1 MNRRLI
7 LVSMFRSVFG
17 DVRPRIP
24 QGWRRPPSFWPAA
37 AHAQLTRAPCP
48 DSLPAMNFARRHRR
62 GLALLAALAV
72 ALNALAGA
80 FHVRPLAAA
89 GLVDEI
95 LGPLTICSSAASEP
109 VSPAH
114 GKLPEKSNRL
124 GDCPLCLRASAAL
137 LLPASPEVAPPEFA
151 LPAILALSYE
161 RWPALANHLGRGG
174 VRSRAPPAA
183 A

>member
-1 MNRRLI
+1 
-7 LVSMFRSVFG
+7 
-17 DVRPRIP
+17 
-24 QGWRRPPSFWPAA
+24 
-37 AHAQLTRAPCP
+37 
-48 DSLPAMNFARRHRR
+48 MNFARRHRR